1 MPKRHKRLLVVLLSS
16 LATSTVFAPGTVGDV
31 WGANDISEPGVIL
44 SANRPDAARP
54 GGAQSPR
61 TRQSS
66 CEVSGRVPISPQAVG
81 RLPVAAPIRQLLTIC
96 RGVHT
101 MREAEEH
108 SYPAVEFHVGG
119 LTVLASQTIE
129 ADSVKSDDPADTWE
143 VKGAN
148 GVLPMG
154 VSLRSSWTQLRRA
167 YGAAVVNTVFDEVE
181 VMFCRFPNMSLY
193 LDTDIEALRPIDGN
207 ELTRIPSDAKIVR
220 VIISSWPFGGSR
232 CVGVER

>member
-31 WGANDISEPGVIL
+31 WGANDISE
-44 SANRPDAARP
+44 S
-54 GGAQSPR
+54 

-81 RLPVAAPIRQLLTIC
+81 PLPVAAPIRQLLTIC